1 MNRNHPAAAH
11 AGISTG
17 SAIAGKP
24 KPRIFWWRALLAVA
38 AIGGYAAYMMSGTVQ
53 CAFAKV
59 THHPCPACGG
69 TRSIHALLHGDVMGA
84 LQFNPIAPLFV
95 IVLGALSARAVWIAG
110 RDGNL
115 YALGRGTLG
124 TWLVRALVAVLV
136 LDVVAWVA
144 RFFGLFGGP
153 VPV

>member
-11 AGISTG
+11 AGISAG
-17 SAIAGKP
+17 SALLGGP
-24 KPRIFWWRALLAVA
+24 KRGIFWWRAGLAVA
-38 AIGGYAAYMMSGTVQ
+38 AIGAYAAYMLSGVVQ
-53 CAFAKV
+53 CTFAKI

-69 TRSIHALLHGDVMGA
+69 TRSVHALLHGDFMGA

-115 YALGRGTLG
+115 YALGRGVVG
-124 TWLVRALVAVLV
+124 VWLVRALVAVLV
-136 LDVVAWVA
+136 IDVVVWAA